1 VCDDFWDINDAM
13 VVCRQLG
20 YSSISPTPTSNA
32 RFGQGQGQ
40 IWLDYVQCDGNESSI
55 HLCPHQRDGF
65 YPCGHSEDAGVICSV
80 VMCPTLLDPLNG
92 NVLWTNFSVNGTATY
107 TCNGGFELVGN
118 EMRTCLSDGVWN
130 NEEPVCTAIMCPTL
144 PDPLNGNVL
153 WTDLS
158 VNSLATYTCNGGFEL
173 IGSEIRTCLSDG
185 AWNKE
190 EPVCTAIMCPT
201 LLDPL
206 NGSVFWTDLSV
217 NSVAIYTCKS
227 GFELIGSK
235 VRSCLSDGVWSK
247 EIPVCT
253 AILCPVPVDPVNGT
267 VVWIDRSVNS
277 FATYTCT
284 SGFELTGCEV
294 RICQSDGVWSKEAPI
309 CTAIMCPTLLDPL
322 NGSVMWTSLSVGSVA
337 SYRCNEGFE
346 LEESEMRICKDDGI
360 WGGVDPVCT
369 STGQKPGSKSPLY
382 ISVVMPVSLAVLV
395 LFSIIGIAAFVW
407 RKKRKDRSHNLQG
420 HSINVI
426 DDVRYLQGG
435 PGCRE
440 TAMEITSPQALYE
453 NISCG
458 HVTSSQQKPRPTDDL
473 PCEPLYANVSPL

>member
-1 VCDDFWDINDAM
+1 
-13 VVCRQLG
+13 
-20 YSSISPTPTSNA
+20 
-32 RFGQGQGQ
+32 
-40 IWLDYVQCDGNESSI
+40 
-55 HLCPHQRDGF
+55 
-65 YPCGHSEDAGVICSV
+65 
-80 VMCPTLLDPLNG
+80 
-92 NVLWTNFSVNGTATY
+92 
-107 TCNGGFELVGN
+107 
-118 EMRTCLSDGVWN
+118 
-130 NEEPVCTAIMCPTL
+130 
-144 PDPLNGNVL
+144 
-153 WTDLS
+153 
-158 VNSLATYTCNGGFEL
+158 
-173 IGSEIRTCLSDG
+173 
-185 AWNKE
+185 
-190 EPVCTAIMCPT
+190 MCPT

-369 STGQKPGSKSPLY
+369 STGTC
-382 ISVVMPVSLAVLV
+382 IAMPNWV
-395 LFSIIGIAAFVW
+395 
-407 RKKRKDRSHNLQG
+407 
-420 HSINVI
+420 
-426 DDVRYLQGG
+426 
-435 PGCRE
+435 CRQ
-440 TAMEITSPQALYE
+440 TLHI
-453 NISCG
+453 
-458 HVTSSQQKPRPTDDL
+458 
-473 PCEPLYANVSPL
+473 LYAR